1 MSFILVKQ
9 YMLAFLVQEGRRRT
23 GWWRLEEDISALGL
37 FIVRHSLFFTPNQ
50 FFWERHTWY
59 KYTQGLRMG
68 IAGAQASGWAGQHLE
83 LFDSILGGVKN
94 VTTHNHSQR
103 VQYVR

>member
-1 MSFILVKQ
+1 
-9 YMLAFLVQEGRRRT
+9 
-23 GWWRLEEDISALGL
+23 
-37 FIVRHSLFFTPNQ
+37 
-50 FFWERHTWY
+50 
-59 KYTQGLRMG
+59 MG